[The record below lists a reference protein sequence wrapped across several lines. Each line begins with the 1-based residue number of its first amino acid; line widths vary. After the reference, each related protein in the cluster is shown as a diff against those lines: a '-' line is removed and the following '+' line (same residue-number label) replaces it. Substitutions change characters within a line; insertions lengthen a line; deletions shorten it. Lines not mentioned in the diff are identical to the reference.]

1 MPNEIN
7 PPEKINGETCNSS
20 ITPETKVEIQERLR
34 SKEAKKARDLLA
46 MAMTHFEAMQ
56 FVHKQITKQVIKN
69 GK

>member
-1 MPNEIN
+1 MSNETN
-7 PPEKINGETCNSS
+7 LPEKINGETYN

-56 FVHKQITKQVIKN
+56 FVHKQITKQITKN